1 MKQLLDGKIASYN
14 ERTGE
19 VTIKLTVDQALFL
32 RENPHTALV
41 RLYDSRKITD
51 EQRKM
56 AYALIGEIADWVGEE
71 PEVVKKQMKLT
82 FKVRKY
88 REMLDELSLSDCE
101 QSTASEFIRFLVEIV
116 LEYGVPTHRPLTE
129 LCEDIEHAIYACLLQ
144 KKCIVCG
151 RKAELHHVDQ
161 IGMGNSRKEVEH
173 IGRESLPLCPI
184 HHDEYHLIGATA
196 FAEKYHVVYT
206 VKIDKKIAKV
216 YRLPRQGKGK

>member
-1 MKQLLDGKIASYN
+1 MKDLLQGAVTNYDEES
-14 ERTGE
+14 GE
-19 VTIKLTVDQALFL
+19 VTIKLTVDQARFL
-32 RENPHTALV
+32 AENPHSALV

-51 EQRKM
+51 DQRRM
-56 AYALIGEIADWVGEE
+56 AYALINEIADWAGEE

-101 QSTASEFIRFLVEIV
+101 KSTASEFIRFLIEVV
-116 LEYGVPTHRPLTE
+116 VEYGVPTHRPLTE

-161 IGMGNSRKEVEH
+161 VGMGGDRTEIEH
-173 IGRESLPLCPI
+173 IGRRCLPLCRD
-184 HHDEYHLIGATA
+184 HHDEYHRIGATA
-196 FAEKYHVVYT
+196 FADKYHVVYT
-206 VKIDKKIAKV
+206 VRIDDKIAKV
-216 YRLPRQGKGK
+216 YKLRSKK

>member
-1 MKQLLDGKIASYN
+1 MKNLMQGTVTNYD

-19 VTIKLTVDQALFL
+19 VTITLTVDQALFL
-32 RENPHTALV
+32 RENPHSALV

-51 EQRKM
+51 DQRRM
-56 AYALIGEIADWVGEE
+56 AYALINEIADWAGEE

-88 REMLDELSLSDCE
+88 REILDELSLSDCE
-101 QSTASEFIRFLVEIV
+101 QSTASEFIRFLIEVV
-116 LEYGVPTHRPLTE
+116 VEYGVPTHRPLTE

-161 IGMGNSRKEVEH
+161 VGMGGDRTEVEH
-173 IGRESLPLCPI
+173 IGRRCLPLCRD
-184 HHDEYHLIGATA
+184 HHDEYHRIGATA
-196 FAEKYHVVYT
+196 FADRYHVVYT
-206 VKIDKKIAKV
+206 VRIDDKIAKT
-216 YRLPRQGKGK
+216 YKLRSKK

>member
-1 MKQLLDGKIASYN
+1 MKNLMQGTVTNYD

-19 VTIKLTVDQALFL
+19 VTITLTVDQALFL
-32 RENPHTALV
+32 RENPHSALV

-51 EQRKM
+51 DQRRM
-56 AYALIGEIADWVGEE
+56 AYALINEIADWAGEE

-101 QSTASEFIRFLVEIV
+101 QSTASEFIRFLVEVVI
-116 LEYGVPTHRPLTE
+116 EYGVPTHRPLIE

-144 KKCIVCG
+144 EKCIVCG

-161 IGMGNSRKEVEH
+161 VGMGGDRTEVEH
-173 IGRESLPLCPI
+173 IGRRCLPLCRD
-184 HHDEYHLIGATA
+184 HHDEYHRIGATA
-196 FAEKYHVVYT
+196 FADRYHVVYT
-206 VKIDKKIAKV
+206 VRIDDKIAKT
-216 YRLPRQGKGK
+216 YKLRSKK

>member
-1 MKQLLDGKIASYN
+1 MKQLLDGKVASYN

-32 RENPHTALV
+32 RENPHTAFV
-41 RLYDSRKITD
+41 RLYDSRKITN

-144 KKCIVCG
+144 KKCIICG

-161 IGMGNSRKEVEH
+161 VGTGNNRNEVEH
-173 IGRESLPLCPI
+173 IGRRCLPLCRD
-184 HHDEYHLIGATA
+184 HHDEYHRIGATA
-196 FAEKYHVVYT
+196 FADKYHVVYT
-206 VKIDKKIAKV
+206 VCIDAKIANA
-216 YRLPRQGKGK
+216 YRLPMGKGK

>member
-1 MKQLLDGKIASYN
+1 MKNLMQGAVTNYD

-19 VTIKLTVDQALFL
+19 VTITLTVDQALFL
-32 RENPHTALV
+32 RENPHSALV

-51 EQRKM
+51 DQRRM
-56 AYALIGEIADWVGEE
+56 AYALINEIADWAGEE

-101 QSTASEFIRFLVEIV
+101 QSTASEFIRFLIEVV
-116 LEYGVPTHRPLTE
+116 VEYGVPTHRPLTE

-161 IGMGNSRKEVEH
+161 VGMGGDRTAVEH
-173 IGRESLPLCPI
+173 IGRRCLPLCRD
-184 HHDEYHLIGATA
+184 HHDEYHRIGATA
-196 FAEKYHVVYT
+196 FADKYHVVYT
-206 VKIDKKIAKV
+206 VRIDDKIAKL
-216 YRLPRQGKGK
+216 YKLRSKK

>member
-1 MKQLLDGKIASYN
+1 MKELLQGAVTNYD

-19 VTIKLTVDQALFL
+19 VTITLTVDQALFL
-32 RENPHTALV
+32 RENPHSALV

-51 EQRKM
+51 DQRRM
-56 AYALIGEIADWVGEE
+56 AYALINEIADWAGEE

-101 QSTASEFIRFLVEIV
+101 QSTASEFIRFLIEVV
-116 LEYGVPTHRPLTE
+116 VEYGVPTHRPLTE

-161 IGMGNSRKEVEH
+161 VGMGGDRTEIDH
-173 IGRESLPLCPI
+173 IGRRCLPLCRD
-184 HHDEYHLIGATA
+184 HHDEYHRIGATA
-196 FAEKYHVVYT
+196 FADRYHVVYT
-206 VKIDKKIAKV
+206 VRIDDKIAKV
-216 YRLPRQGKGK
+216 YKLRSKK

>member
-1 MKQLLDGKIASYN
+1 MKQLLDGNVVAYD

-56 AYALIGEIADWVGEE
+56 AYALISEIADWVGEE

-161 IGMGNSRKEVEH
+161 IGMGNNRNEVEH
-173 IGRESLPLCPI
+173 IGRECLPLCRD
-184 HHDEYHLIGATA
+184 HHDEYHRIGATA
-196 FAEKYHVVYT
+196 FADKYHVVYT
-206 VKIDKKIAKV
+206 VCIDEKIAKA
-216 YRLPRQGKGK
+216 YRLPRGKGK

>member
-1 MKQLLDGKIASYN
+1 MKDLLQGAVTNYDEKS
-14 ERTGE
+14 GE
-19 VTIKLTVDQALFL
+19 VTITLTVDQALFL
-32 RENPHTALV
+32 RENPHSALV

-51 EQRKM
+51 DQRRM
-56 AYALIGEIADWVGEE
+56 AYALINEIADWAGEE

-101 QSTASEFIRFLVEIV
+101 QSTASEFIRFLIEVV
-116 LEYGVPTHRPLTE
+116 VEYGVPTRRPLTE

-161 IGMGNSRKEVEH
+161 IGMGGDRTEVEH
-173 IGRESLPLCPI
+173 IGRRCLPLCRD
-184 HHDEYHLIGATA
+184 HHDEYHRIGATA
-196 FAEKYHVVYT
+196 FADRYHVVYT
-206 VKIDKKIAKV
+206 VRIDDKIAKV
-216 YRLPRQGKGK
+216 YKLRSKK

>member
-1 MKQLLDGKIASYN
+1 MKDLLQGAVTNYDEKS
-14 ERTGE
+14 GE
-19 VTIKLTVDQALFL
+19 VTIMLTVDQARFL
-32 RENPHTALV
+32 AENPHSALV

-51 EQRKM
+51 DQRRM
-56 AYALIGEIADWVGEE
+56 AYALINEIADWAGEE

-101 QSTASEFIRFLVEIV
+101 KSTASEFIRFLIEVV
-116 LEYGVPTHRPLTE
+116 VEYGVPTHRPLTE

-161 IGMGNSRKEVEH
+161 VGMGGDRTEVEH
-173 IGRESLPLCPI
+173 IGRRCLPLCRD
-184 HHDEYHLIGATA
+184 HHDEYHRIGATA
-196 FAEKYHVVYT
+196 FADKYHVVYT
-206 VKIDKKIAKV
+206 VRIDDKIAKA
-216 YRLPRQGKGK
+216 YKLRSKK

>member
-1 MKQLLDGKIASYN
+1 MKDLLQGAVTNYDEKS
-14 ERTGE
+14 GE
-19 VTIKLTVDQALFL
+19 VTIKLTVDQARFL
-32 RENPHTALV
+32 AENPHSALV

-51 EQRKM
+51 DQRRM
-56 AYALIGEIADWVGEE
+56 AYALINEIADWAGEE

-101 QSTASEFIRFLVEIV
+101 QSTASEFIRFLIEVV
-116 LEYGVPTHRPLTE
+116 VEYGVPTHRPLTE

-161 IGMGNSRKEVEH
+161 VGMGGDRNEIEH
-173 IGRESLPLCPI
+173 IGRRCLPLCRD
-184 HHDEYHLIGATA
+184 HHDEYHRIGATA
-196 FAEKYHVVYT
+196 FADKYHVVYT
-206 VKIDKKIAKV
+206 VRIDDKIAKA
-216 YRLPRQGKGK
+216 YKLRSKK